1 MLTALETRFMERVP
15 TILIDLTK
23 AVESL
28 SKEVSELK
36 EELKTAKS
44 E

>member
-1 MLTALETRFMERVP
+1 MLTALETRFMERMP

-28 SKEVSELK
+28 SKEVNELK